1 MQGTCVNLLKE
12 LCCTRTQ
19 CISCPLNI
27 VYIHS
32 TTSLWEKETHAA
44 AAAERKR
51 WSSLYHFISRQKYY
65 FSNHQP
71 AEVKGMSDSRESK
84 IYYRHFSDR
93 YTIWNLTVFFLYRRN
108 CSTYL
113 ETKMRAF
120 HFFFYYLLL
129 VVPMCCFFSLMH
141 FLVKPLKSWAMID
154 YDEMVLLLLYYST
167 HCTYQVYILG
177 PKRN

>member
-1 MQGTCVNLLKE
+1 MQRTSVNLLKE
-12 LCCTRTQ
+12 LYCTRTQ

-32 TTSLWEKETHAA
+32 TTSLWEKETH

-93 YTIWNLTVFFLYRRN
+93 YTIWNFTVFFLYRRN
-108 CSTYL
+108 SSTYL

-120 HFFFYYLLL
+120 HFFFYYYQHYQC
-129 VVPMCCFFSLMH
+129 VAFFPS
-141 FLVKPLKSWAMID
+141 
-154 YDEMVLLLLYYST
+154 
-167 HCTYQVYILG
+167 CTFSS
-177 PKRN
+177 NH

>member
-1 MQGTCVNLLKE
+1 MQRTSVNLLKE
-12 LCCTRTQ
+12 LYCTRTQ

-32 TTSLWEKETHAA
+32 TTSLWEKETH

-93 YTIWNLTVFFLYRRN
+93 YTIWNFTVFFCIVEIVVHQVSQEFRHLLKKFSSSDFPKQICIRHIL
-108 CSTYL
+108 SSL
-113 ETKMRAF
+113 V
-120 HFFFYYLLL
+120 FFYT
-129 VVPMCCFFSLMH
+129 P
-141 FLVKPLKSWAMID
+141 
-154 YDEMVLLLLYYST
+154 
-167 HCTYQVYILG
+167 
-177 PKRN
+177 